1 MRLIIREDPKTVG
14 DYIANYICR
23 RINDFAPTPSRPF
36 VLGLPTGSSPIPT
49 YKALIAM
56 IKEKKLSFQNVVTFN
71 MDEYVGLPRDHSES
85 YHTFMFREFFSHID
99 IPPSQVNILD
109 GNAEDLIAECNNYEQ
124 RIKEFGGIELFLG
137 GIGEDGH
144 IAFNEPGSSLA
155 SRTRI
160 KTLAYDTILAN
171 ARFFNNDISAVPRM
185 ALTVGV
191 ATVLDAREVVVVVT
205 GQRKALA
212 LSKAIEEG
220 VNHLWTLSALQM
232 HPWALIVADEDAT
245 AELHVKTVK
254 YFKSIERVQD
264 EVERTQAELK
274 ARGKKAE
281 EQVASVN

>member
-1 MRLIIREDPKTVG
+1 MRLIIREDPQTVG
-14 DYIANYICR
+14 DYVANYICK
-23 RINDFAPTPSRPF
+23 RINEFAPTPQNPF

-49 YKALIAM
+49 YKALIA
-56 IKEKKLSFQNVVTFN
+56 KVKAQTLSFKNVVTFN

-99 IPPSQVNILD
+99 IPASQVNILD
-109 GNAEDLIAECNNYEQ
+109 GNAEDLVAECKAYEK
-124 RIKEFGGIELFLG
+124 RIKDYGGIELFLG

-144 IAFNEPGSSLA
+144 IAFNEPGSSLS

-171 ARFFNNDISAVPRM
+171 ARFFNNDVAAVPRM

-191 ATVLDAREVVVVVT
+191 ATVLDSREVVVVVT
-205 GQRKALA
+205 GLRKALA

-220 VNHLWTLSALQM
+220 VNHLWTLSALQL
-232 HPWALIVADEDAT
+232 HPWALIVVDEDAT

-264 EVERTQAELK
+264 EVEQTQADLK
-274 ARGKKAE
+274 ARGK
-281 EQVASVN
+281 